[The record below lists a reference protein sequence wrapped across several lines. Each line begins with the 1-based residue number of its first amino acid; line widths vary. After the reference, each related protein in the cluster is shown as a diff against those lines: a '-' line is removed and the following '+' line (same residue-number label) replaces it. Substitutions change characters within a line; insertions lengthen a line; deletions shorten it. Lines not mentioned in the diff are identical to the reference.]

1 MFLSSFKTYSF
12 FGVMLYIGIGR
23 SYALLDR
30 TLCVLSFGE
39 FFFFYGRMIVLFV
52 SLCYII

>member
-1 MFLSSFKTYSF
+1 MFLSSFKTDSF

-30 TLCVLSFGE
+30 TLCVLSFGD